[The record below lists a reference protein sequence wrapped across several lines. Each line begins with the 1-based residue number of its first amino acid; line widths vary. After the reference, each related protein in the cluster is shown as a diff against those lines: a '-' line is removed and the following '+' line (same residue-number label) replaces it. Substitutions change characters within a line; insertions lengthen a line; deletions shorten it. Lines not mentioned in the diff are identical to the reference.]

1 MVFLDLYTSELQM
14 NSKYNFTWI
23 KNNTF
28 QLEWLTGYLKNKIQL
43 NSLAVPFNDFSVKQ
57 IEADIRAAKSG
68 EGLELFLKKTRSA
81 WNQYQRR
88 HRMKSSHVTATVEL
102 KKDVYKNV
110 VKVAKKYNIPISF
123 AIEELLINSCDFE
136 ESNTLKDKQ
145 IKRLSLSQQSIQRRR
160 YQQSVNLKQ
169 IKSKDISKSELCDK
183 LSLEML
189 ERHQLEM
196 DIIELSS
203 NNNSSKIEDYKT
215 KEIKR
220 YSIDCNEYGVTCV
233 YDE

>member
-1 MVFLDLYTSELQM
+1 M
-14 NSKYNFTWI
+14 NSKHNFTWI
-23 KNNTF
+23 KNSTF
-28 QLEWLTGYLKNKIQL
+28 QLEWLTGYLEKKIQL
-43 NSLAVPFNDFSVKQ
+43 KSLSVPFTDLSIKQ

-88 HRMKSSHVTATVEL
+88 HKMKSSHVTATVEL

-110 VKVAKKYNIPISF
+110 VRVAKKYNIPISF
-123 AIEELLINSCDFE
+123 AIEELLINSCNFE
-136 ESNTLKDKQ
+136 ESNSKKDKQ
-145 IKRLSLSQQSIQRRR
+145 IKRLTLSQQSMQQRRH
-160 YQQSVNLKQ
+160 QQLVNLNP

-183 LSLEML
+183 LTIEML

-196 DIIELSS
+196 NLIELSS
-203 NNNSSKIEDYKT
+203 NNNRSKIEDDKT

-220 YSIDCNEYGVTCV
+220 YSIDCNEHGVTCV